1 MMKVVK
7 ITVSSLKNL
16 LSEPSEFMS
25 QQRTRL
31 YLEIGVPI

>member
-1 MMKVVK
+1 MTRALK